1 MVQVN
6 GSVMVPAELTNQRSS
21 PGNNND
27 AVKAELKLEG
37 IPDIS
42 EDNEEFVAFLKLV
55 LHPCSSVPHFGI
67 SGVSALSYWPQ
78 KYCIGNF
85 CSSLASL
92 PLPNPRVRLVCNLY
106 LFPK

>member
-78 KYCIGNF
+78 KYCMY
-85 CSSLASL
+85 CQL
-92 PLPNPRVRLVCNLY
+92 PLTSVAA
-106 LFPK
+106 